1 MGVYS
6 ESGGLEK
13 HQIVVGFGRKSEAV
27 LQTLRLGKG

>member
-1 MGVYS
+1 LGVYS